1 LSLLKDFKGRFNLI
15 FIAFEQWQ
23 QMEVDSRLPL
33 VMELEQQ
40 VEGLY

>member
-23 QMEVDSRLPL
+23 QME
-33 VMELEQQ
+33 LEQQ